1 MPFTLSRC
9 SCTFAIF
16 PAIDKVLVFRALL
29 RHGRLWG
36 SLGIPVWWF
45 LGGSFRPTKRGQSM
59 RDRRIPKR
67 LVDNLQPNGKEH
79 FVWDDTLIGFGV
91 RMQRT
96 GAKSYVVKYRAGSG
110 RGAPTRR
117 ITLGRVGALTPD
129 EARALARKTL
139 GAVAH
144 GNDPAAVKAAER
156 RGATLRALG
165 EIFLCAH
172 WEEQREGRNTAE

>member
-1 MPFTLSRC
+1 
-9 SCTFAIF
+9 
-16 PAIDKVLVFRALL
+16 
-29 RHGRLWG
+29 
-36 SLGIPVWWF
+36 

-59 RDRRIPKR
+59 RDRRITKR

-156 RGATLRALG
+156 RASTLRKLA
-165 EIFLCAH
+165 EIFL
-172 WEEQREGRNTAE
+172 AEHVEAKRKPATSALYRSLLERIVLPALG